1 MKNLFCLFLVFCF
14 ANISLAQSSGAVV
27 KGGLIWNDYL
37 RDDQTILQRS
47 QTGSVVGLEVRLGA
61 DDNSYF
67 KLGGYYGRIHM
78 QPQDHPKQTQ
88 FFKVV
93 DGYNLLKAI
102 CGIEVRLVTQ
112 RNFNWR
118 LAASGAFSFI
128 AGVRGNVLMDDLSSG
143 MFGVHLSTGVDVSI
157 FSLDIALEPGLNDF
171 LRNTEDTKPVMM
183 MMTLGFHF

>member
-1 MKNLFCLFLVFCF
+1 MKIIFSLFLILCF
-14 ANISLAQSSGAVV
+14 SNLILGQSGGAVV
-27 KGGLIWNDYL
+27 KAGLIWNDYE
-37 RDDQTILQRS
+37 RDDQSLLQRS

-67 KLGGYYGRIHM
+67 KLGGYYGRLHI
-78 QPQDHPKQTQ
+78 QPQDHPEETQ

-102 CGIEVRLVTQ
+102 CGIEARLVTQ

-128 AGVRGNVLMDDLSSG
+128 TGVRGNVLMDDLSSG
-143 MFGVHLSTGVDVSI
+143 MFGVHLSTGVDISI
-157 FSLDIALEPGLNDF
+157 FSIDIALEPGLTDF
-171 LRNTEDTKPVMM
+171 LKNTEDTKPAMM
-183 MMTLGFHF
+183 MLTLGFHF